1 MTEPDYLATL
11 TTDVFPRVELPRRP
25 GVHRRADGARGPGG
39 GGAHSKPSRFEVLGD
54 IALVSFGRY
63 GQYIVTVVTV
73 PLIARVLGANGLGL
87 LAIGMSAYF
96 IGSLVV
102 DLGVTQFLSARVP
115 EINAR
120 RRTRLREINQLRG
133 DYLAIRLTTATVFGV
148 ALAVAVAVRVP
159 EAGQMVLLGL
169 FAGGFWS
176 LSEDWLLIGEGR
188 FGTSTAYQSIGRL
201 CYLGLLVGLLP
212 QLPNSHI
219 ALLCLLLSSVPTVA
233 LTWWDAWR
241 RYGSPAR
248 PRYYGVVLRRSVPVF
263 VSRLL
268 VTGYGQ
274 GAATLY
280 STVLDAISLGL
291 YSAGDRLVR
300 AVQSLLDAIGFAL
313 LPRMARRGDD
323 HGFWRHSLQALA
335 VTVAVA
341 ALASVG
347 IWLAAPL
354 LIRLIFGTEFAAST
368 GLLRIEVLILPATTV
383 TSFITTAIL
392 PVRQDTTGVLIGA
405 LLGTLVAAAAL
416 VLTIRTRSV
425 HTLVYGLLVAE
436 MTVASWHLL
445 RVRFLTRRDRAEAD
459 TVPLPIVPWKDIRP

>member
-1 MTEPDYLATL
+1 M
-11 TTDVFPRVELPRRP
+11 
-25 GVHRRADGARGPGG
+25 
-39 GGAHSKPSRFEVLGD
+39 LGD

-120 RRTRLREINQLRG
+120 KDTRLREINQLRG
-133 DYLAIRLTTATVFGV
+133 DYLAIRLTTATLFGV
-148 ALAVAVAVRVP
+148 ALAVASAVRVP
-159 EAGQMVLLGL
+159 EAAQMVLLGL
-169 FAGGFWS
+169 FVGGFWS

-188 FGTSTAYQSIGRL
+188 FGTSTAYQTIGRL

-241 RYGSPAR
+241 RYGSPTR

-280 STVLDAISLGL
+280 STVLDAVSLGL

-323 HGFWRHSLQALA
+323 RGFWRHSLQALA

-354 LIRLIFGTEFAAST
+354 LIRLVFGTEFAAST

-405 LLGTLVAAAAL
+405 LLGTLVAAGAL
-416 VLTIRTRSV
+416 VLTVRTRSV

-436 MTVASWHLL
+436 ITVASWHLL

-459 TVPLPIVPWKDIRP
+459 TVPLPIVPRKEIRT

>member
-1 MTEPDYLATL
+1 M
-11 TTDVFPRVELPRRP
+11 
-25 GVHRRADGARGPGG
+25 
-39 GGAHSKPSRFEVLGD
+39 LGD

-120 RRTRLREINQLRG
+120 KDTRLREINQLRG
-133 DYLAIRLTTATVFGV
+133 DYLAIRLTTATLFGV
-148 ALAVAVAVRVP
+148 ALAVASAVRVP
-159 EAGQMVLLGL
+159 EAAQMVLLGL
-169 FAGGFWS
+169 FVGGFWS

-188 FGTSTAYQSIGRL
+188 FGTSTAYQTIGRL

-212 QLPNSHI
+212 QVPNSHI

-241 RYGSPAR
+241 RYGSPTR

-280 STVLDAISLGL
+280 STVLDAVSLGL

-323 HGFWRHSLQALA
+323 RGFWRHSLQALA

-354 LIRLIFGTEFAAST
+354 LIRLVFGTEFAAST

-405 LLGTLVAAAAL
+405 LLGTLVAAGAL
-416 VLTIRTRSV
+416 VLTVRTRSV

-436 MTVASWHLL
+436 ITVASWHLL

-459 TVPLPIVPWKDIRP
+459 TVPLPIVPRKEIRP